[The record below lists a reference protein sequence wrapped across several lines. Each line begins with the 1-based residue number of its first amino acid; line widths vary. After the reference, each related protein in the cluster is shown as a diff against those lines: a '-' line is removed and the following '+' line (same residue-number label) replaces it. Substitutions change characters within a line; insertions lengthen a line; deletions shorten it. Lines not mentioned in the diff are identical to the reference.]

1 MKQADQKRSRRGAA
15 AVGPEPV
22 RSDPVR
28 EPAVPAPYHHGD
40 LRAGLLAAAERILV
54 RDGIQGLTLRAAA
67 REAGVSHAAPKN
79 HFGDLTGLLSDL
91 AAVGFE
97 RFNQA
102 MAAAQASAASPSDHT
117 MALGRGYVRFARE
130 NSGLFLLMFRG
141 ERLDFMR
148 PALATAS
155 TAALNRLASAAGGP
169 EQPQRGSS
177 SGELALPRAAAV
189 VASWAY
195 VHGLAMLLIDGR
207 LAPIIARLPDGLGE
221 ADLLAALRRDGG

>member
-1 MKQADQKRSRRGAA
+1 M
-15 AVGPEPV
+15 
-22 RSDPVR
+22 R

-102 MAAAQASAASPSDHT
+102 MAAAQASAASPSDQM

-141 ERLDFMR
+141 ERLDFKR
-148 PALATAS
+148 PSLSAAS
-155 TAALNRLASAAGGP
+155 TTALNRLAGAAGG
-169 EQPQRGSS
+169 EQPAPGTASN
-177 SGELALPRAAAV
+177 ELDLSRAAAV
-189 VASWAY
+189 VGSWAY